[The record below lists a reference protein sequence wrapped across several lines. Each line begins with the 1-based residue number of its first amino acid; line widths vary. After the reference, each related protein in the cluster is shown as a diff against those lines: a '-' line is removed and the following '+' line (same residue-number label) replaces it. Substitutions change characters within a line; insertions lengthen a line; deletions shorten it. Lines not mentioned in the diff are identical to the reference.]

1 MTNKKLL
8 HLTTVLQIC
17 GWGKGQQNRATKTG
31 KRPKK
36 RILEWEKWGYLE
48 VSKAKTEN
56 IAECIRWKK
65 AKLIEY
71 QT

>member
-17 GWGKGQQNRATKTG
+17 GWGKGQQNRATEMR

-36 RILEWEKWGYLE
+36 GILGWKKLGNLE
-48 VSKAKTEN
+48 ASTAKTDN
-56 IAECIRWKK
+56 IAECRRWEK

-71 QT
+71 

>member
-36 RILEWEKWGYLE
+36 KNIGMGKIGIPM
-48 VSKAKTEN
+48 SKAKTDN
-56 IAECIRWKK
+56 IAECRRWKK

-71 QT
+71 